1 MMISAGIISLLL
13 KMELTIGDAF
23 GAALATFRLSSHR
36 SFFASPTYSTYLRCL
51 CYEPI
56 VALFLIDQTFSI
68 V

>member
-36 SFFASPTYSTYLRCL
+36 SLRRCL
-51 CYEPI
+51 P
-56 VALFLIDQTFSI
+56 FLIKGIARFY
-68 V
+68 

>member
-36 SFFASPTYSTYLRCL
+36 SLRFLPTQ
-51 CYEPI
+51 PI
-56 VALFLIDQTFSI
+56 
-68 V
+68 